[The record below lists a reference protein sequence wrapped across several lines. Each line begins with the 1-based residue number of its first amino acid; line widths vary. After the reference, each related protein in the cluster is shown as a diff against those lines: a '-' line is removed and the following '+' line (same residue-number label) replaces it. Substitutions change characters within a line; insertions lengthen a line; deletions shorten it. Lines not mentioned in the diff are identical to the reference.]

1 MFAAFLITIALVV
14 VFIAV
19 AFVLE
24 SLNVDHERLKN
35 AVLFIIILAGA
46 VFIYYIVGKFLI
58 SDLNSCMP
66 FEGRMH

>member
-1 MFAAFLITIALVV
+1 MFAAFLITIVVVV
-14 VFIAV
+14 VFV
-19 AFVLE
+19 VVGLVLE

-35 AVLFIIILAGA
+35 AVLFIIVLAGA

-66 FEGRMH
+66 FEGRRH

>member
-1 MFAAFLITIALVV
+1 M
-14 VFIAV
+14 
-19 AFVLE
+19 LE
-24 SLNVDHERLKN
+24 SLNVNHEMLKK

-66 FEGRMH
+66 FEGRRH

>member
-1 MFAAFLITIALVV
+1 MFAAFLITIVVVV
-14 VFIAV
+14 VFV
-19 AFVLE
+19 VVGLVLE

-35 AVLFIIILAGA
+35 AVLFIIVLAGA

-66 FEGRMH
+66 FEGRIH